1 MPDFSSAQL
10 LSAVYH
16 MLQKGPHINKV
27 WGKNSPELV
36 VALKAFIFPWKPFL
50 SLILLMKN
58 FIRYTTLMAKG
69 RTYACIELQGTD
81 LLQCGR
87 ELSIYWA
94 YFKCISALSGSK
106 NQTPPHSPTTPQEE
120 KKHPNPNPPTQIPT
134 SVVTFK

>member
-10 LSAVYH
+10 LSAGYH

-27 WGKNSPELV
+27 WGKNSPELA

-106 NQTPPHSPTTPQEE
+106 NQTTPPSKKKQTTQPKPT
-120 KKHPNPNPPTQIPT
+120 NPNPYFC
-134 SVVTFK
+134 SNV